1 MSNSKDYCGIV
12 FIGSSGASW
21 EYASTPEEAA
31 KRAAKRTKTDW
42 KSLFEF
48 KPKHELK
55 VVLLDMKNHDGWYA
69 DHRGIFDSDTHK
81 MIEPIGV
88 KSVVV

>member
-1 MSNSKDYCGIV
+1 MDNSKDYCGIV
-12 FIGSSGASW
+12 FIAGGSTW

-31 KRAAKRTKTDW
+31 ERAAKRTKSDW

-48 KPKHELK
+48 KPKHEFK

-69 DHRGIFDSDTHK
+69 DHTGIFDADTHEE
-81 MIEPIGV
+81 IESIGV
-88 KSVVV
+88 TTVVV